1 MNNLNPSK
9 ILLFSL
15 STWLI
20 IFTIIPYKYYFNESP
35 NEAIFFALL
44 CFFAFFLGTFF
55 CNDKISDNEIINT
68 KNVKL
73 IFNISFLLGVIGVL
87 FRLYER
93 IFLDSVLMYDNF
105 TEYRFESLQQ
115 EDQLSIAGVLGSLF
129 YPFGLSALLIYIYYN
144 KIIYINKLPVY
155 AFGSFFPIEAIFLGG
170 RLNIIVFSL
179 ILFFAFQINSIKDK
193 GKLILP
199 NLRNSI
205 LVISIF
211 FLFSLYSLNIVLTRF
226 DQMGF
231 DFTNYLNFLEISRNL
246 EISSYFYNF
255 ADQRNFDL
263 TSTYFFILVEMMH
276 YYVSGL
282 VEFIKLYN
290 FNLSGFDPYFGSHQF
305 NVFLKFF
312 GFLGFDTI
320 SFMDTHDNHHQIGQ
334 YTSFLGPAYIDFGK
348 YSIFYLFLLGYV
360 SKKIYFSMS
369 KGLISGQLLY
379 PYVLTVVILSPMNHF
394 FMQQY
399 LYIFTAIII
408 TITMFKIRL

>member
-1 MNNLNPSK
+1 MNYLNPSK

-15 STWLI
+15 SSWLI
-20 IFTIIPYKYYFNESP
+20 FFTIIPYNYYFNESP

-44 CFFAFFLGTFF
+44 CFFAFIVGSFF
-55 CNDKISDNEIINT
+55 CNDNISDNEIIDA
-68 KNVKL
+68 KNVKS
-73 IFNISFLLGVIGVL
+73 IFYLSFLLGVIGVF

-93 IFLDSVLMYDNF
+93 IFLDSVFTYDSF
-105 TEYRFESLQQ
+105 TEYRFETINQQ
-115 EDQLSIAGVLGSLF
+115 DQLSIAGVLGSLF
-129 YPFGLSALLIYIYYN
+129 YPFGLVALLIYIYYN
-144 KIIYINKLPVY
+144 KVIFMKKWPVY
-155 AFGSFFPIEAIFLGG
+155 AFGSLFPIEAIFLGG
-170 RLNIIVFSL
+170 RLNIVVFSL

-193 GKLILP
+193 GKLLLP
-199 NLRNSI
+199 NLRVSI
-205 LVISIF
+205 LVIFLF

-231 DFTNYLNFLEISRNL
+231 DFTSYLTYLEISRNL

-255 ADQRNFDL
+255 ANQRNFDL

-276 YYVSGL
+276 YFVSGL

-312 GFLGFDTI
+312 SFFGIDTI

-348 YSIFYLFLLGYV
+348 YSIFYLFLLGYF
-360 SKKIYFSMS
+360 SKKIYFNMS
-369 KGLISGQLLY
+369 KGLITGQLLY

-408 TITMFKIRL
+408 TITMSKIRL